1 MALSDEQVHKIYRRH
16 IWKWQENLGAVEK
29 TSERA
34 GKRGTKGKTSQ
45 RKAGTIEGFP

>member
-16 IWKWQENLGAVEK
+16 IWQENLGAVEK

-34 GKRGTKGKTSQ
+34 GKRGTKGKTSK